1 VSGAPPIDL
10 LLAYRWQWLIAF
22 ALVVIVCIGIGYALV
37 RRQRG
42 RERILWA
49 LAGASLLVVLGLT
62 LLPSGYSASNAIE
75 CEVQVVAPTLGRI
88 ELMANIALFVPLA
101 YFATLATRRPLFV
114 LVAAAGLSA
123 VVEGIQALAP
133 VIGRACDTNDW
144 LMNTIGTV
152 VGVLLAVGTLAVA
165 DRTMEEPAGEGPSR

>member
-1 VSGAPPIDL
+1 MSGAPPIDL

-22 ALVVIVCIGIGYALV
+22 ALVAIACVAIGYVLV
-37 RRQRG
+37 RSQRRG
-42 RERILWA
+42 EWILWA
-49 LAGASLLVVLGLT
+49 LAGGSLLAVLALT
-62 LLPSGYSASNAIE
+62 LLPSGFSSSDAIE
-75 CEVQVVAPTLGRI
+75 CEVQIVAPALGRI

-101 YFATLATRRPLFV
+101 FFATLATRRPLV
-114 LVAAAGLSA
+114 VVAAAAGLSA

-152 VGVLLAVGTLAVA
+152 AGVLLAVGTIALANRSIRASVG
-165 DRTMEEPAGEGPSR
+165 DRPSR